1 MTQLCAHWDKRA
13 QEKLKELVAVL
24 SDIFSSLSTI
34 SETWRD
40 KSDYIKTRELVV
52 AEIPDVKANNPG
64 NNTQMT
70 SFLEG
75 FPASITSRGKRGE
88 KPVYIIPN
96 SIDIFCKSPP

>member
-1 MTQLCAHWDKRA
+1 M
-13 QEKLKELVAVL
+13 
-24 SDIFSSLSTI
+24 
-34 SETWRD
+34 
-40 KSDYIKTRELVV
+40 

-96 SIDIFCKSPP
+96 SIDIFCKNPP